1 MLRRRILSTFPNGLT
16 VMNAIMGLLSVWF
29 AHQGRVREAYLL
41 LIGAAIFDKLDGAM
55 ARKLGLTEP
64 PAGIEKPPRFQL
76 GGILDDISDG
86 ISFCIVPAWIF
97 YIVVSRTAVPG
108 ISDSAVV
115 WIAVL
120 YAVMGIA
127 RLIYFTLDTSPV
139 PGFFKGMPTPA
150 AALLVTAPL
159 IMFSQAVQE
168 SPDTIGFWGYC
179 ATAAMILASAAMNI
193 YPVRYLHL
201 GKFMDQSIWFRRTSI
216 ILLLVAVFSPY
227 LGYICLVYLL
237 LYLFSP
243 LYTRR
248 ILPPGSGQ
256 KKP

>member
-1 MLRRRILSTFPNGLT
+1 M
-16 VMNAIMGLLSVWF
+16 
-29 AHQGRVREAYLL
+29 
-41 LIGAAIFDKLDGAM
+41 
-55 ARKLGLTEP
+55 
-64 PAGIEKPPRFQL
+64 

-86 ISFCIVPAWIF
+86 ISFCIVPAWI
-97 YIVVSRTAVPG
+97 YYLVLSRSDVPA
-108 ISDSAVV
+108 ISDLTVV
-115 WIAVL
+115 WVALI

-127 RLIYFTLDTSPV
+127 RLIYFTLDTSPI

-168 SPDTIGFWGYC
+168 SPDTIVFWGYI
-179 ATAAMILASAAMNI
+179 ATVAMVLAAAAMNI

-201 GKFMDQSIWFRRTSI
+201 GRFMDQSTWFRRTSI

-227 LGYICLVYLL
+227 LGYICLLYLL

-243 LYTRR
+243 LFTRR
-248 ILPPGSGQ
+248 ILTSRIC
-256 KKP
+256 